1 MMPMDYSGV
10 GWKKKRKGAKIQISG
25 EKTNN
30 SSAIWHNPLIYR
42 RNMAEEFQHKDVN
55 YKIREDGKRIVDK
68 SRKNCGHLSSRGRKH
83 AEPTTY
89 VVGKEG

>member
-30 SSAIWHNPLIYR
+30 SSAIWHNHLIYR

-83 AEPTTY
+83 AEPTAY